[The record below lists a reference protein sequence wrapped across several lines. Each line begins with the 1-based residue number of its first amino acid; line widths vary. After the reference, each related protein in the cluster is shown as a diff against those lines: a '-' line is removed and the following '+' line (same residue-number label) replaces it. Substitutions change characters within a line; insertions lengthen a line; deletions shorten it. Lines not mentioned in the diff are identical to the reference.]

1 MHSVFLVPSIFAVL
15 FEHSRRSWKDKSYLA
30 KFTWLLDVIATLLA
44 GAAVALPIVVA
55 SASVN
60 NVSDQHFLLV
70 SLLFFRILTSNS
82 SHALV
87 HISLLSYL
95 Y

>member
-30 KFTWLLDVIATLLA
+30 KFTWLLDVIATLLS

-60 NVSDQHFLLV
+60 NVSDQHFLLI
-70 SLLFFRILTSNS
+70 SLCFFRILF
-82 SHALV
+82 
-87 HISLLSYL
+87 
-95 Y
+95 